1 MYKRQIDKSII
12 DDNKNQLPQKFKAYF
27 LFFKASLIGHCK
39 FKRKKKKLLDVFVL
53 GNLQHANIVNIQ
65 TNSLISTN
73 IEVLTSKYKGI
84 LNLSRYICFLCIAV
98 DLMLCFYLMF
108 GKLPF

>member
-1 MYKRQIDKSII
+1 MTIKTSYLRSSKPIFCSLK
-12 DDNKNQLPQKFKAYF
+12 LP
-27 LFFKASLIGHCK
+27 SLATANLK
-39 FKRKKKKLLDVFVL
+39 EKKKLLDVFVL
-53 GNLQHANIVNIQ
+53 GNPQHANIVNIQ